1 MWPGLIATYKDYL
14 PVSEETPIVTL
25 QEGNTPLVPLTSL
38 EKELGGRVKFYGKFE
53 GSNPT
58 TG

>member
-25 QEGNTPLVPLTSL
+25 QEGNTPWYP
-38 EKELGGRVKFYGKFE
+38 
-53 GSNPT
+53 
-58 TG
+58 